1 MRQETRKIKRA
12 LISVTDK
19 RKLEHLAKVLHQH
32 GVELISTGGTK
43 KFIED
48 MDIPVTSIEKV
59 TGNPEAFGG
68 RMKSISFQVTS
79 GLLFRRYNESD
90 LTEARELKIAPI
102 DLVVCNLYPFEK
114 YAGTDADEDTL
125 IENIDIGG
133 PLMLRASAKNY
144 ESVAVLSDV
153 SDYDNFIAN
162 FNGESTFEE
171 RRRLAVKTFNRI
183 AKYDLMIAEELTNR
197 FSEVDKLENKLK
209 NIQEDKN
216 WLIIEPKESLRYGE
230 NPHQWANIFKF
241 KNTKTKVSLV
251 DAEVL
256 QGKEL
261 SYNNWVDADAA
272 WRVMS
277 DVTHVVSNLAVTA
290 VIKHANPC
298 GLAAAKTVFDSLEEA
313 WNGDSVSSFGG
324 IIAFSQSVDIESAKF
339 LAERFIEVVIAPDY
353 SAEALKVFSKKKN
366 VRLLKIPVRLKDES
380 EVIVKSISGGLLMQ
394 NEDESH
400 GQSEDLKLVTKKQF
414 NDNERELIDFGIIAC
429 KHLKSNGI
437 ALVYKNEKG
446 NLTLAG
452 TGMGQPNRLDSLRL
466 LAKNRVEQK
475 QLPMDKMLLISDAFF
490 PFADSVEIC
499 HEVGIKSIIQPGGSI
514 RDDEVIAACDKFGI
528 AMMTTGKRHFRH

>member
-1 MRQETRKIKRA
+1 MRQENQKIKRA

-19 RKLEHLAKVLHQH
+19 SKLDVLVKKLHLH
-32 GVELISTGGTK
+32 GVEIISTGGTK

-48 MDIPVTSIEKV
+48 LSVPVTSIEKV

-79 GLLFRRYNESD
+79 GLLFRRFHEVDQN
-90 LTEARELKIAPI
+90 EARELKIQPI

-114 YAGTDADEDTL
+114 YAGTNADEDTL

-133 PLMLRASAKNY
+133 PLMLRAAAKNY

-153 SDYDNFIAN
+153 SDYDQFLSV
-162 FNGESTFEE
+162 FNGESSFDQ
-171 RRRLAVKTFNRI
+171 RRQLAIKTFNRI
-183 AKYDLMIAEELTNR
+183 ARYDLMIADELSSR
-197 FSEVDKLENKLK
+197 FSPENGP
-209 NIQEDKN
+209 QEKT
-216 WLIIEPKESLRYGE
+216 WLSIEPKESLRYGE

-277 DVTHVVSNLAVTA
+277 DVTHVVDHLAVTA

-298 GLAAAKTVFDSLEEA
+298 GLAAAKNVFDSLVEA

-324 IIAFSQSVDIESAKF
+324 IIAFSQTVDHESAKF

-353 SAEALKVFSKKKN
+353 SAEALKIFSKKKN

-394 NEDESH
+394 NEDESQ
-400 GQSEDLKLVTKKQF
+400 GKSEDLKLVTKKSF
-414 NDNERELIDFGIIAC
+414 SDNERALVDFGIIAC

-446 NLTLAG
+446 HLTMAG

-466 LAKNRVEQK
+466 LAKTRVEQK
-475 QLPMDKMLLISDAFF
+475 NLPMEKMLLISDAFF
-490 PFADSVEIC
+490 PFADSVEVC
-499 HEVGIKSIIQPGGSI
+499 NEVGIKSIIQPGGSI
-514 RDDEVIAACDKFGI
+514 RDDEVIAACNKFGI

>member
-1 MRQETRKIKRA
+1 MRNENRKITRA

-19 RKLEHLAKVLHQH
+19 TNLTMLVETLHKNKI
-32 GVELISTGGTK
+32 EIISTGGTK

-48 MDIPVTSIEKV
+48 LGIPVTSIEKV

-68 RMKSISFQVTS
+68 RMKSISFPVTS
-79 GLLFRRYNESD
+79 GLLFRRYHETD
-90 LTEARELKIAPI
+90 IVEARELNIEPI

-114 YAGTDADEDTL
+114 YAGTNATEEVL

-153 SDYDNFIAN
+153 SDYDLFLTG
-162 FNGESTFEE
+162 FDGTTSFET
-171 RRRLAVKTFNRI
+171 RRSLAVKTFNRV
-183 AKYDLMIAEELTNR
+183 AQYDLMIADELSAR
-197 FSEVDKLENKLK
+197 F
-209 NIQEDKN
+209 EDKKAPEEKS
-216 WLIIEPKESLRYGE
+216 WLSIVAKETLRYGE
-230 NPHQWANIFKF
+230 NPHQTANIFKL
-241 KNTKTKVSLV
+241 KNTQTSVNLV

-277 DVTHVVSNLAVTA
+277 DIAHVSSGKAVTA

-298 GLAAAKTVFDSLEEA
+298 GLAVSSNLFSSLEEA

-324 IIAFSQSVDIESAKF
+324 IISFSQTVDEKCAKF
-339 LAERFIEVVIAPDY
+339 LCEKFIEVVIAPDY
-353 SAEALKVFSKKKN
+353 SVEALKFFAKKKN
-366 VRLLKIPVRLKDES
+366 VRLLKIANRPKEES
-380 EVIVKSISGGLLMQ
+380 EFIVKSISGGLLMQ
-394 NEDESH
+394 NEDESF
-400 GQSEDLKLVTKKQF
+400 GKSEELKLVTKKEMPF
-414 NDNERELIDFGIIAC
+414 ETLELVDFGILAC

-437 ALVYKNEKG
+437 ALVCKTLDG
-446 NLTLAG
+446 NFTMAG

-466 LAKNRVEQK
+466 LAKVRAENK
-475 QLPMDKMLLISDAFF
+475 GLSMDNMLLVSDAFF
-490 PFADSVEIC
+490 PFADSVEVC
-499 HEVGIKSIIQPGGSI
+499 HDVGIKSIIQPGGSI

-528 AMMTTGKRHFRH
+528 AMMTTGRRHFRH

>member
-1 MRQETRKIKRA
+1 MKEVTVPIKRA

-19 RKLEHLAKVLHQH
+19 TNLETLVAVLHKH
-32 GVELISTGGTK
+32 KVEIISTGGTK

-48 MDIPVTSIEKV
+48 LGIPVTTIEKV

-68 RMKSISFQVTS
+68 RMKSISFPVTS
-79 GLLFRRYNESD
+79 SLLFRRHHETD
-90 LTEARELKIAPI
+90 IAEAKELNIQAI

-114 YAGTDADEDTL
+114 YAGTNASEDVL

-144 ESVAVLSDV
+144 ESVTVLSDV
-153 SDYDNFIAN
+153 SDYDNFLTN
-162 FNGESTFEE
+162 FSGSTSFAD
-171 RRRLAVKTFNRI
+171 RRKYAVKTFERI
-183 AKYDLMIAEELTNR
+183 AKYDLMIAEELTSR
-197 FSEVDKLENKLK
+197 FGEETKVEEKS
-209 NIQEDKN
+209 
-216 WLIIEPKESLRYGE
+216 WLAIEPMEALRYGE
-230 NPHQWANIFKF
+230 NPHQWANVFKL
-241 KNTKTKVSLV
+241 KNTKTGVSLV
-251 DAEVL
+251 NSEVL

-277 DVTHVVSNLAVTA
+277 DIAHISNGKAVTA

-298 GLAAAKTVFDSLEEA
+298 GLAVSSNLFMSLEEA

-324 IIAFSQSVDIESAKF
+324 IIALSQTVDAESAKF
-339 LAERFIEVVIAPDY
+339 LTERFIEVVIAPGY
-353 SAEALKVFSKKKN
+353 SEEALKLFSKKKN
-366 VRLLKIPVRLKDES
+366 VRLLKTPNRMKEES
-380 EVIVKSISGGLLMQ
+380 EFIVKSISGGLLMQ
-394 NEDESH
+394 NEDESF
-400 GQSEDLKLVTKKQF
+400 GKSEELKLVTKKEMPF
-414 NDNERELIDFGIIAC
+414 DTLELVDFGVLAC

-437 ALVYKNEKG
+437 ALVCKTDKG
-446 NLTLAG
+446 HFTLAG

-466 LAKNRVEQK
+466 LAKVRAENK
-475 QLPMDKMLLISDAFF
+475 GLKMDNMLLVSDAFF
-490 PFADSVEIC
+490 PFADSVEVC
-499 HEVGIKSIIQPGGSI
+499 NEVGIKSIIQPGGSM